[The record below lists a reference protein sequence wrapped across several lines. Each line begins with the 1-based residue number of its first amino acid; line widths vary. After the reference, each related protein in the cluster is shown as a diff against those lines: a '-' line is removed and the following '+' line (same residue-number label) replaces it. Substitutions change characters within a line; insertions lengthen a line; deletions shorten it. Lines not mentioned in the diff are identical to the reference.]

1 MPRLFKAP
9 QFSGFKEWNELVGRE
24 IDKALE
30 SLINDNNYQQSSGSS
45 SSGGSGGGS
54 SIPSSVPTSTSF
66 KVHSAPVVGTVVPGD
81 LVSLLPSGSVQRAT
95 AASVSLQAHGI
106 CIGLFIS
113 GPTIIANWVSGGT
126 VSVPEP
132 LSEGSG
138 RVLYLSATPGRYTA
152 DIAEVGKEYTQQ
164 IGLNIK
170 PLSSVLRE
178 IDIVISPPSNI

>member
-9 QFSGFKEWNELVGRE
+9 QFSGFKEWSELVGRE
-24 IDKALE
+24 IDKVLE
-30 SLINDNNYQQSSGSS
+30 SLINDNNYQQISGSSGS
-45 SSGGSGGGS
+45 GGGGGS
-54 SIPSSVPTSTSF
+54 SIPGVIPTSTSF

-81 LVSLLPSGSVQRAT
+81 LVSLLASGSVQRAT

-106 CIGLFIS
+106 CVGLFIS

-126 VSVPEP
+126 VSATEP
-132 LSEGSG
+132 LSEGLG

-152 DIAEVGKEYTQQ
+152 DIAEAGKEYTQQ
-164 IGLNIK
+164 VGLNIK